1 MIEWLMQKLR
11 AWGVNREIAT
21 LRRMQAEEKTKLQE
35 ASDRLDAVLDRP
47 HKPDKGK
54 VLNGA

>member
-11 AWGVNREIAT
+11 AWGVNKEIAT
-21 LRRMQAEEKTKLQE
+21 FKRMQNEEKTKLQE

-47 HKPDKGK
+47 RKPDKRK
-54 VLNGA
+54 VPNGA

>member
-1 MIEWLMQKLR
+1 MQKLR

-21 LRRMQAEEKTKLQE
+21 LQRMQDEQKTKLQE

-47 HKPDKGK
+47 SKPDKRK
-54 VLNGA
+54 VPNGA